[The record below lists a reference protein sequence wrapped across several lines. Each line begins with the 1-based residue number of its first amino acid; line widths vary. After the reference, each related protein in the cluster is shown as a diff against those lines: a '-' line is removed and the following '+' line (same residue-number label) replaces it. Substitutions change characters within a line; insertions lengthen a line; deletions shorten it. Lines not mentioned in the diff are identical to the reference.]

1 MDETLSKLKEHGY
14 KLTKPRY
21 LILDALEDSPPLGAE
36 EIFRLVNKTQRV
48 NLSTVYRNLSIL
60 MKMGLIR
67 KVNSLDQA
75 DQFELVRNHCQHALE
90 CLRCGARVVFTGC
103 VFDQIVREVESET
116 HYRIKKHNLELYG
129 TCPECLKK

>member
-1 MDETLSKLKEHGY
+1 MDKTLSKLKEHGY
-14 KLTKPRY
+14 KLTKPRC
-21 LILDALEDSPPLGAE
+21 LILDALDDSPPLGAE
-36 EIFRLVNKTQRV
+36 EIFRLINKTQPV

-67 KVNSLDQA
+67 KVNSIGQA
-75 DQFELVRNHCQHALE
+75 DQFELVRNHCQHTLE
-90 CLRCGARVVFTGC
+90 CLRCGARVFFTGC

-129 TCPECLKK
+129 TCPECLNK